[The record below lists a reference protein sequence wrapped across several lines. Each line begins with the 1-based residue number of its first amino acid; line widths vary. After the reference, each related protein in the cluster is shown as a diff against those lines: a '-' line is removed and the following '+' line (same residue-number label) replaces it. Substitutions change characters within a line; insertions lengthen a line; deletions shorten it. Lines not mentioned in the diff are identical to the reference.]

1 MKNLFL
7 GLISIVLIASLSNCK
22 KEDDEVSF
30 EVKIN
35 DYSFT
40 ASPIGTVIKDASINK
55 QRIDIQG
62 VDSKYRVNIA
72 FQVDGLDDC
81 VPTRK
86 YTERDVLFMI
96 TYLEGN
102 RTVVYHFPD
111 FDTVEINVTSC
122 ENNVVSG
129 TFSGDLI
136 KSGGP
141 ASVPDTLKLRNG
153 VFNNVKY
160 NASF

>member
-40 ASPIGTVIKDASINK
+40 TSPIGTVIKDASINK